1 MPVPWKLI
9 GALLRFVVP
18 TVPEIIATVKTL
30 KKEQQREKM
39 QVDDTALRLQEL
51 EQRIAAQ
58 LQLIEQLTNQIVTLE
73 KVVAWTTWT
82 ALFALVLALIALG
95 VVFLKLMQSEQA
107 TFP

>member
-30 KKEQQREKM
+30 KKEQQREKSR
-39 QVDDTALRLQEL
+39 VDDTALHLQEL

-58 LQLIEQLTNQIVTLE
+58 LQLIEQLTVQLGKLE
-73 KVVAWTTWT
+73 KALAW
-82 ALFALVLALIALG
+82 ALWISTFALILALIALG
-95 VVFLKLMQSEQA
+95 VVYLR
-107 TFP
+107 

>member
-95 VVFLKLMQSEQA
+95 VVFLK
-107 TFP
+107 